1 MKKKLFI
8 YFFIAVLTA
17 VFFVNTIPVHAQ
29 TIGIK
34 ISPVKVEEV
43 VDPGQVLDE
52 YLKVTNESDIPKTL
66 YVYLRDFK
74 AEGESGQARLISP
87 GSEDGYFLASWIEA
101 PTEGIDFAPG
111 EEKVISY
118 RINVPSETGP
128 GGYYGAIVMGTE
140 PPKIDGTTEDKGA
153 GIAVAQQTASL
164 ILLRV
169 KGDVF
174 EEAKVREFNTNKRFY
189 GAPFDVGFTV
199 RIENAG
205 NVHVKPYGTIAV
217 TNMLGKEVKLI
228 RVNEKGG
235 NILPGGTRSFTD
247 MNWKGSGGFG
257 RYKATLGLTYG
268 VSADEG
274 GQGKSS
280 LMAGLYFW
288 VIPWKIIIPVFSTLF
303 LLSGLFF
310 LFLRLYRNK
319 AIRRAMEEAGM
330 GHVRYVPKFEGPSPT
345 LHMLL
350 ILLVVFIILILIT
363 GGVYLLFFA

>member
-1 MKKKLFI
+1 MKKLFI
-8 YFFIAVLTA
+8 LSSFTSIFLGFILMAA
-17 VFFVNTIPVHAQ
+17 PAEAQ
-29 TIGIK
+29 IVGIK
-34 ISPVKVEEV
+34 VSPVKVEEI
-43 VDPGQVLDE
+43 VDPGQVLE
-52 YLKVTNESDIPKTL
+52 EHLKVSNESDQPKTF

-87 GSEDGYFLASWIEA
+87 GSEEGYFLASWINA

-111 EEKVISY
+111 EERVISY
-118 RINVPSETGP
+118 TISVPPETGP

-140 PPKIDGTTEDKGA
+140 PPKLQGTNEDKGA

-189 GAPFDVGFTV
+189 STPFDVNFTV

-205 NVHVKPYGTIAV
+205 NVHVKPYGTIAI
-217 TNMLGKEVKLI
+217 TNILGKEVKLI

-235 NILPGGTRSFTD
+235 NILPGSTRNFTD
-247 MNWKGSGGFG
+247 MGWSGANGFG

-268 VSADEG
+268 ASTDEG

-280 LMAGLYFW
+280 LIAGLYFW
-288 VIPWKIIIPVFSTLF
+288 IIPWKIIIPVFLTLF

-319 AIRRAMEEAGM
+319 AIRRAMEQAGM

-345 LHMLL
+345 LHLFL
-350 ILLVVFIILILIT
+350 ILLIVFIILILIA
-363 GGVYLLFFA
+363 GGAYLLFFA

>member
-1 MKKKLFI
+1 MKKLFV
-8 YFFIAVLTA
+8 FFGISA
-17 VFFVNTIPVHAQ
+17 VFLGVILTTQPVLAQ

-34 ISPVKVEEV
+34 VSPVKVEEI
-43 VDPGQVLDE
+43 VDPGQVLE
-52 YLKVTNESDIPKTL
+52 EHLKVANESDMPKTF

-74 AEGESGQARLISP
+74 AEGESGQARLILP
-87 GSEDGYFLASWIEA
+87 NSEEGYFLASWIEA
-101 PTEGIDFAPG
+101 PAEGIDFAPG

-118 RINVPSETGP
+118 RINVPAEVGP

-140 PPKIDGTTEDKGA
+140 PPKLQGTEEDKGA

-174 EEAKVREFNTNKRFY
+174 EEAKVREFNTDKRFY
-189 GAPFDVGFTV
+189 GTPFDVDFTV

-205 NVHVKPYGTIAV
+205 NVHVKPYGTIAI
-217 TNMLGKEVKLI
+217 TNMLGKETKLI

-235 NILPGGTRSFTD
+235 NILPGSTRNFADMAWRGT
-247 MNWKGSGGFG
+247 NGFG

-268 VSADEG
+268 ASTDEG

-280 LMAGLYFW
+280 LIAGLYFW
-288 VIPWKIIIPVFSTLF
+288 IIPWRIIVPVFLTLF

-319 AIRRAMEEAGM
+319 AIRRAMEQAGM
-330 GHVRYVPKFEGPSPT
+330 GHIRYVQKFEGPSPT

-350 ILLVVFIILILIT
+350 ILLIVFIILILIM
-363 GGVYLLFFA
+363 GGVYLIFFA